1 MMLLVDFL
9 RYLVPFLVVL
19 TVLVFVHE
27 LGHFW
32 VARRA
37 GVKVEVFSIGF
48 GPEIWHRFDA
58 KGTRWRIAW
67 IPIGGY
73 VKFFGD
79 ADAASGSASDLPM
92 SEAERAVS
100 FHHKP
105 LSARSA
111 IVVAGPLAN
120 LLFAVLAFAALAV
133 TVGLPHTAPTVGAVQ
148 EGSAAAAAGL
158 RPGDRF
164 VSIEGNTVE
173 RFQDLQRIV
182 RLRPDMPIKAV
193 IDRDGR
199 QLDIVATPKRSV
211 VVDRFGNRHEIGLLG
226 ISQSGVEMRRYGLLD
241 GLWFGFVETWQAID
255 TTLSAV
261 GQMIVGARGTED
273 LGGPLRIAQMSGQMA
288 EVGAASLVTFMA
300 YLSIS
305 LGLLNLFPIPL
316 LDGGHL
322 VYYLMEALRG
332 RPLGPKAQEYGFRVG
347 IAFVAGLF
355 LLATWNDRDVIR
367 RIAQAVGGLF

>member
-1 MMLLVDFL
+1 MTLLVDFL
-9 RYLVPFLVVL
+9 GYLVPFLVVL

-37 GVKVEVFSIGF
+37 GVRVEVFSIGF
-48 GPEIWHRFDA
+48 GPEIWHRIDA
-58 KGTRWRIAW
+58 QGTRWRLAW

-79 ADAASGSASDLPM
+79 ADPASATAGDQTM
-92 SEAERAVS
+92 SEAEKAVS

-111 IVVAGPLAN
+111 IVLAGPLAN
-120 LLFAVLAFAALAV
+120 LLFAVLAFAALAM
-133 TVGLPHTAPTVGAVQ
+133 TVGLPHTAPIVGAVQ

-164 VSIEGNTVE
+164 VSIEGSAVE

-182 RLRPDMPIKAV
+182 RLRPEMPVRAV
-193 IDRDGR
+193 VERDG
-199 QLDIVATPKRSV
+199 QSLEIVATPKRSV
-211 VVDRFGNRHEIGLLG
+211 MVDRFGNRHEIGLLG
-226 ISQSGVEMRRYGLLD
+226 ISQSGVEMRRYGPLD
-241 GLWFGFVETWQAID
+241 GLWFGLLETWQAMD
-255 TTLSAV
+255 TTLTAV

-288 EVGAASLVTFMA
+288 EVGAPSLVTFMA

-322 VYYLMEALRG
+322 VYYLLEALRG
-332 RPLGPKAQEYGFRVG
+332 RPLGPKAQEYGFRIG

>member
-79 ADAASGSASDLPM
+79 ADAASGSASDVPM

-182 RLRPDMPIKAV
+182 RLKPDMPIKAV

-288 EVGAASLVTFMA
+288 EVGTASLVTFMA

>member
-211 VVDRFGNRHEIGLLG
+211 MVDRFGNRHEIGLLG

>member
-1 MMLLVDFL
+1 VTLLVDFL
-9 RYLVPFLVVL
+9 GYLVPFLVVL

-37 GVKVEVFSIGF
+37 GVRVEVFSIGF
-48 GPEIWHRFDA
+48 GPEIWHRIDA
-58 KGTRWRIAW
+58 QGTRWRLAW

-79 ADAASGSASDLPM
+79 ADPASATAGDQTM
-92 SEAERAVS
+92 SEAEKAVS

-111 IVVAGPLAN
+111 IVLAGPLAN
-120 LLFAVLAFAALAV
+120 LLFAVLAFAALAM
-133 TVGLPHTAPTVGAVQ
+133 TVGLPHTAPIVGAVQ

-164 VSIEGNTVE
+164 VSIEGSAVE

-182 RLRPDMPIKAV
+182 RLRPEMPVRAV
-193 IDRDGR
+193 VERDG
-199 QLDIVATPKRSV
+199 QSLEIVATPKRSV
-211 VVDRFGNRHEIGLLG
+211 MVDRFGNRHEIGLLG
-226 ISQSGVEMRRYGLLD
+226 ISQSGVEMRRYGPLD
-241 GLWFGFVETWQAID
+241 GLWFGLLETWQAMD
-255 TTLSAV
+255 TTLTAV

-288 EVGAASLVTFMA
+288 EVGAPSLVTFMA

-322 VYYLMEALRG
+322 VYYLLEALRG
-332 RPLGPKAQEYGFRVG
+332 RPLGPKAQEYGFRIG

>member
-37 GVKVEVFSIGF
+37 GVMVEVFSIGF

-193 IDRDGR
+193 IYRDGR

>member
-1 MMLLVDFL
+1 VTLLVDFL
-9 RYLVPFLVVL
+9 GYLVPFLVVL

-37 GVKVEVFSIGF
+37 GVRVEVFSIGF
-48 GPEIWHRFDA
+48 GPEIWHRIDA
-58 KGTRWRIAW
+58 QGTRWRLAW

-79 ADAASGSASDLPM
+79 ADPASATAGDQAM
-92 SEAERAVS
+92 SEAEKAVS

-111 IVVAGPLAN
+111 IVLAGPLAN
-120 LLFAVLAFAALAV
+120 LLFAVLAFAALAM
-133 TVGLPHTAPTVGAVQ
+133 TVGLPHTAPIVGAVQ

-164 VSIEGNTVE
+164 VSIEGSAVE

-182 RLRPDMPIKAV
+182 RLRPEMPVRAV
-193 IDRDGR
+193 VERDG
-199 QLDIVATPKRSV
+199 QALEIVTTPKRSV
-211 VVDRFGNRHEIGLLG
+211 MVDRFGNRHEIGLLG
-226 ISQSGVEMRRYGLLD
+226 ISQSGVEMRRYGPLD
-241 GLWFGFVETWQAID
+241 GLWFGLLETWQAMD
-255 TTLSAV
+255 TTLTAV

-288 EVGAASLVTFMA
+288 EVGAPSLVTFMA

-322 VYYLMEALRG
+322 VYYLLEALRG
-332 RPLGPKAQEYGFRVG
+332 RPLGPKAQEYGFRIG
-347 IAFVAGLF
+347 IAFVGGLF

>member
-1 MMLLVDFL
+1 MGIVGDFL
-9 RYLVPFLVVL
+9 GYLLPFLAVL

-27 LGHFW
+27 LGHYW
-32 VARRA
+32 IARRA
-37 GVKVEVFSIGF
+37 GVRVEVFSIGF
-48 GPEIWHRFDA
+48 GPEIWHRIDRA
-58 KGTRWRIAW
+58 GTRWRIAW
-67 IPIGGY
+67 IPVGGY

-79 ADAASGSASDLPM
+79 ADPSSASPDATEL
-92 SEAERAVS
+92 SEADKAVS

-105 LSARSA
+105 LSSRSA

-120 LLFAVLAFAALAV
+120 LLFAVLAFAGLAM
-133 TVGLPHTAPTVGAVQ
+133 TVGLPHTAPVIGTVQ
-148 EGSAAAAAGL
+148 EASPAAAAGL

-164 VSIEGNTVE
+164 IEIDGSAIE

-182 RLRPDMPIKAV
+182 RLKPEQSLRALIE
-193 IDRDGR
+193 RDGTT
-199 QLDIVATPKRSV
+199 LEIVTTPRRSV
-211 VVDRFGNRHEIGLLG
+211 LIDRFGNKHEIGLLG
-226 ISQSGVEMRRYGLLD
+226 ITQSGVEMRRYGPLD
-241 GLWFGFVETWQAID
+241 GLWFGVVETWRAAD
-255 TTLSAV
+255 TTLTAV

-288 EVGAASLVTFMA
+288 ETGLPALVTFMA

-322 VYYLMEALRG
+322 VYYLLEALRG
-332 RPLGPKAQEYGFRVG
+332 RPLGPRAQEYGFRIG

-355 LLATWNDRDVIR
+355 LLATWNDRDVIK
-367 RIAQAVGGLF
+367 RIADAVGGLF